1 MQEHN
6 AQRATDTL
14 LRIIQKN
21 ERMLDRFQ
29 GRIIRAQ
36 FIERPN
42 PRLIRT
48 AHEHVR
54 WYSDQLL
61 LLREE
66 LREVEKMLGGTAQ
79 LREAEESDIRRIWQ
93 WSNHIEA
100 LKILRRP
107 AYSLQQWTED
117 IHRWKADEDL
127 FPFAIDKPTGEHIG
141 FLVLKRLGRPW
152 EERVGQLDF
161 VIIDA
166 NHQECGYGTEA
177 VEAALSFAFEELDVK
192 SVSLWTASDNS
203 AAIRCFEKSGFE
215 FTDVESDVTADNDET
230 YERYQMTVNPAGANG
245 ENQQI
250 LVPI

>member
-6 AQRATDTL
+6 AQQITDTL

-29 GRIIRAQ
+29 GRIIRSQ

-66 LREVEKMLGGTAQ
+66 LREVEKMFGGTAQ
-79 LREAEESDIRRIWQ
+79 LREAKENDIRKVWQ
-93 WSNHIEA
+93 WSNHIGVR
-100 LKILRRP
+100 KILRRP
-107 AYSLQQWTED
+107 ASSLQQWTED
-117 IHRWKADEDL
+117 IHRWKADEDS
-127 FPFAIDKPTGEHIG
+127 FPFSINKPTGEHIG

-161 VIIDA
+161 VIIDD
-166 NHQECGYGTEA
+166 NHRECGYGTEA
-177 VEAALSFAFEELDVK
+177 VEAALSFAFDELDVK
-192 SVSLWTASDNS
+192 SVNLWTAADNG
-203 AAIRCFEKSGFE
+203 AAIRCFEKCGFE
-215 FTDVESDVTADNDET
+215 FIDVEGEMTGDNGET
-230 YERYQMTVNPAGANG
+230 YERYQMTV
-245 ENQQI
+245 EH
-250 LVPI
+250 